1 MNETLKIEM
10 YKMERTLRIVITCM
24 KTSEGLTADSY
35 EYRFE
40 GGEPRTLCLEKR
52 HMFSNKAEVCSFVR
66 KDIFPIFA
74 KEFGLEKKCPEDA
87 EIEVVECPFVTG
99 PILANTF
106 ARILGRVLFAVATSC
121 CFTAEAKCFDYQGV
135 RYYYMDVGDGMA
147 ITNSTVSTLP
157 LSAECLTLPN
167 SIEGQDVV
175 EIGDHGCAFDTPWIE
190 YLNPRR
196 IYLRLPEK
204 IKRIRAKAFWNIG
217 NVKGFS
223 FGERLMKLRV
233 YEFPE
238 TVESLNLTAFGYE
251 DSSRDEIHRSFD
263 YYYKYDDSKYGNSD
277 FIFWGGVPEFPCTDP
292 NFWDSA
298 HEDGMFGGW
307 PSLGR
312 LYVAADLYEAFCDKR
327 DNTIYGQGW
336 GVKDVVCLSGGTPQ
350 KGFSRVLYTVNR
362 EDDGGIRWR
371 VELSCRDD
379 NARIYYTKDG
389 SAPTTNETVS
399 CHRYTGDP
407 ILLECPGSVKALA
420 YNSECKYVK
429 IEDVRCADG
438 VVEKVLLDF
447 DQVFDNS
454 NFTIGFSC
462 ETDGAQIRYTI
473 DNTPVTEASPM
484 YTKPFTISETT
495 TVRAKAFKEN
505 WFDSEEVVRTF
516 TRLWH
521 TNETPVIEAAAE
533 SFAKASQT
541 VVLSCATEGATVYY
555 TIDGSEPTVANGRAY
570 KGPFKIYQTTVVKAI
585 AVKDDWKDSAV
596 ASAMF
601 TKENAL
607 GPALNLLEVM
617 PDNDKEHPW
626 SVVTDVT
633 HDGVSA
639 VRSGAVGEDE
649 STTLKVVV
657 YGAGRLSFWW
667 KSACEPSVDGEY
679 YDYAAFSNGSVEVA
693 KLAGVTDWQ
702 QVVLDVVGTGK
713 HTFKWTYRKDDS
725 GYEPPDCVWID
736 QVQWLPQTSD
746 YYAGHTLTTETPVP
760 YVWLDAYGLGRSDD
774 FETAAKAKT
783 GKVDGAGH
791 ELTVEEEYVAG
802 TDPTNAASRLEAYIE
817 MNDGMPVV
825 RWVPDL
831 NENGTKAFG
840 LTRFGEKRQ

>member
-1 MNETLKIEM
+1 MARGM
-10 YKMERTLRIVITCM
+10 YEVKSCM
-24 KTSEGLTADSY
+24 Q
-35 EYRFE
+35 
-40 GGEPRTLCLEKR
+40 
-52 HMFSNKAEVCSFVR
+52 
-66 KDIFPIFA
+66 
-74 KEFGLEKKCPEDA
+74 
-87 EIEVVECPFVTG
+87 
-99 PILANTF
+99 
-106 ARILGRVLFAVATSC
+106 GR
-121 CFTAEAKCFDYQGV
+121 
-135 RYYYMDVGDGMA
+135 
-147 ITNSTVSTLP
+147 
-157 LSAECLTLPN
+157 
-167 SIEGQDVV
+167 
-175 EIGDHGCAFDTPWIE
+175 
-190 YLNPRR
+190 
-196 IYLRLPEK
+196 
-204 IKRIRAKAFWNIG
+204 
-217 NVKGFS
+217 GFS
-223 FGERLMKLRV
+223 FGQLGMKSIVLGLMVGLRISSFAASIEVDGVEYAYEIVGDVVKLVKAKVSPDRTGKV
-233 YEFPE
+233 MIPSKLLGREVTIIAKNAFVGCGEVEGFVIPE
-238 TVESLNLTAFGYE
+238 TVTNINVCAFMRDYEHSPAGFKGLPCLSDVFFLGIAPEVSWEDVKAPEYWGGQFSYHTVYVDERLYRDFSAKVIDGEAGYSYSEYGAGYE
-251 DSSRDEIHRSFD
+251 MC
-263 YYYKYDDSKYGNSD
+263 
-277 FIFWGGVPEFPCTDP
+277 GG
-292 NFWDSA
+292 
-298 HEDGMFGGW
+298 
-307 PSLGR
+307 
-312 LYVAADLYEAFCDKR
+312 
-327 DNTIYGQGW
+327 I
-336 GVKDVVCLSGGTPQ
+336 VK
-350 KGFSRVLYTVNR
+350 KGFAQVSFTPENEV
-362 EDDGGIRWR
+362 
-371 VELSCRDD
+371 VEEHQEVALGSS
-379 NARIYYTKDG
+379 NEEAVIYYTLDG
-389 SAPTTNETVS
+389 SSPEPQTTDRCMRYEGPIAIDTRQRIRAIAVVPDYSHYIVGEKEYAFGALEAPEITSDQASLFYQSKNKIVMN
-399 CHRYTGDP
+399 
-407 ILLECPGSVKALA
+407 CPTSSA
-420 YNSECKYVK
+420 
-429 IEDVRCADG
+429 I
-438 VVEKVLLDF
+438 
-447 DQVFDNS
+447 
-454 NFTIGFSC
+454 
-462 ETDGAQIRYTI
+462 IRYTTN
-473 DNTPVTEASPM
+473 DMAVTSLSPVFSGPL
-484 YTKPFTISETT
+484 YVSETT

-541 VVLSCATEGATVYY
+541 VVLSCVTEGATVYY

-679 YDYAAFSNGSVEVA
+679 YDYVAFSNGSVEVA

-736 QVQWLPQTSD
+736 QVLWLPQTSD

-802 TDPTNAASRLEAYIE
+802 TDPTNTASRLEAYIE

-831 NENGTKAFG
+831 NENGTKG
-840 LTRFGEKRQ
+840 LRTYKVWGKETIDSSKWEYPTNALHRFFKVTVEMP